1 MSGTRESHRL
11 ELVGHN
17 DLAGRGDGMQ
27 IMRQGDALYVG
38 HMGPSGMAT
47 SVLDVGDPRK
57 PELVRQIPAAAGSHS
72 HKVQTADDLLL
83 VNEEQFQDA
92 QEFSAGMLVY
102 ELSDAL
108 DPKPIGRFESGGLG
122 VHRIVYT
129 GGRYAYMSAIPDGFD
144 DRIWVIVDLDDPTS
158 PSEVARWWWPGMWR
172 GGGES
177 PSWPG
182 TKRYAAHHALI
193 DDRVAYLG
201 YGDAGVVVLD
211 ISDIER
217 PRKLS
222 DLSWSPGG
230 ETHTCLPLPGRNLVV
245 ATDEAVAN
253 RCAEETKLVRVIDVS
268 DVHSPRVVGQCP
280 QPDGDYCDRG
290 LRFGPHNLHENRPG
304 TYRSETL
311 MFVTYFN
318 AGLRVYD
325 ITNPA
330 APIEAAFWVPE
341 TPDGQEAPQIND
353 VLVDASHNIF
363 VSDRIGGGL
372 YVLAPDESLSKAMEE
387 ARS

>member
-1 MSGTRESHRL
+1 VEPRWRDAHLPSAARQES
-11 ELVGHN
+11 
-17 DLAGRGDGMQ
+17 
-27 IMRQGDALYVG
+27 
-38 HMGPSGMAT
+38 
-47 SVLDVGDPRK
+47 
-57 PELVRQIPAAAGSHS
+57 
-72 HKVQTADDLLL
+72 
-83 VNEEQFQDA
+83 
-92 QEFSAGMLVY
+92 
-102 ELSDAL
+102 
-108 DPKPIGRFESGGLG
+108 SGG
-122 VHRIVYT
+122 
-129 GGRYAYMSAIPDGFD
+129 D
-144 DRIWVIVDLDDPTS
+144 
-158 PSEVARWWWPGMWR
+158 
-172 GGGES
+172 
-177 PSWPG
+177 
-182 TKRYAAHHALI
+182 
-193 DDRVAYLG
+193 
-201 YGDAGVVVLD
+201 
-211 ISDIER
+211 
-217 PRKLS
+217 
-222 DLSWSPGG
+222 
-230 ETHTCLPLPGRNLVV
+230 
-245 ATDEAVAN
+245 DEAVAN

-325 ITNPA
+325 VTNPA